1 MIIPGWPLTSF
12 QEFWKPSADAYK
24 KNNPGGVSILLHP
37 EAEEFVHKSDM
48 SKVQAEEVELCTLDL
63 PGWGVMGH
71 LRGGSKYNTRT
82 TLGEVAQMLLHHSSM
97 VAAC

>member
-63 PGWGVMGH
+63 PGWVSWGI
-71 LRGGSKYNTRT
+71 SEEEAST
-82 TLGEVAQMLLHHSSM
+82 TQGQH
-97 VAAC
+97 